1 MSLGNIYKFFYL
13 IHSMSK
19 SDIMIV
25 TVPNAALF
33 PEGAHPEG
41 FIPHEESDL
50 RSVILE
56 NFDYTRRGDA
66 EVDFTMKQPISYAVI
81 RNEEGKIFAYQRGS
95 KRTEFHE
102 TRLAGKWACGIGG
115 HIEAEDEETGDILA
129 DSLRREL
136 EEEITLH
143 GNILSIEP
151 IGYINSEK
159 DEVSKVHIGVLYVI
173 TTDSKTAE
181 WSEEVVNE
189 GFYTAEELEE
199 MMNNPETV
207 WEEWTRIALNTI
219 TKAQSTNQKA

>member
-1 MSLGNIYKFFYL
+1 MAKE
-13 IHSMSK
+13 
-19 SDIMIV
+19 DIMIV
-25 TVPNAALF
+25 TVPNTALF
-33 PEGAHPEG
+33 PTGAHHEG
-41 FIPHEESDL
+41 FIPHAEHDL
-50 RSVILE
+50 RRVILD
-56 NFDYTRRGDA
+56 NFSYTRRGDA

-81 RNEEGKIFAYQRGS
+81 RNTEWKVFAYQRGS
-95 KRTEFHE
+95 KREGFHE

-181 WSEEVVNE
+181 GSEEVVNE
-189 GFYTAEELEE
+189 GFYTSDELRE
-199 MMNNPETV
+199 MMANPETT
-207 WEEWTRIALNTI
+207 WEEWTRIALRAI
-219 TKAQSTNQKA
+219 QSS

>member
-1 MSLGNIYKFFYL
+1 MN
-13 IHSMSK
+13 K

-25 TVPNAALF
+25 TVPNTALF
-33 PEGAHPEG
+33 PTGVHHEG
-41 FIPHEESDL
+41 FIPHAEQDL
-50 RSVILE
+50 RKVILD
-56 NFDYTRRGDA
+56 NFSYTRRGDA
-66 EVDFTMKQPISYAVI
+66 EVDFTLKQPISYAVI
-81 RNEEGKIFAYQRGS
+81 RNTEGKIFAYQRGS
-95 KRTEFHE
+95 KRSEFHE

-143 GNILSIEP
+143 GNILTIEP

-181 WSEEVVNE
+181 
-189 GFYTAEELEE
+189 
-199 MMNNPETV
+199 
-207 WEEWTRIALNTI
+207 
-219 TKAQSTNQKA
+219 